1 MPEDTQKVFIS
12 HASEDKE
19 RFVIQFAKRLRSQ
32 GIDAWVDIWEML
44 PGDSLVDKIFEEGIK
59 NARAMIVVLSR
70 FSVEKPWVREELNA
84 GFLNRASGRCKVIP
98 VVIDDCDVP
107 EALRSTVWQ
116 RITDLENY
124 DAEFQRNENCI
135 FSRRKLA

>member
-19 RFVIQFAKRLRSQ
+19 RFVMQFAKRLRSQ

-84 GFLNRASGRCKVIP
+84 GFLKKVSGRCKVIP
-98 VVIDDCDVP
+98 VVIDDCDG
-107 EALRSTVWQ
+107 RSWHHSASLVGNGPS
-116 RITDLENY
+116 D
-124 DAEFQRNENCI
+124 
-135 FSRRKLA
+135 